1 MAHSWHNTGGKMAT
15 IRKKAGKWQG
25 LIRRSFHKPISKTFI
40 SKQDA
45 QRWARETERLIEVGQ
60 YVDLSEANKTTLK
73 ALLERYER
81 EVSSK
86 KRSSADKYL
95 IKNIM
100 RHEIVSKVL
109 AQISTTD
116 VAKFRDARL
125 ETISGSSCDREL
137 SILSDCI
144 KRAINEWG
152 CYIRENPVKANLRC
166 KENNKRNRRLDV
178 GEYEKLMSSCKSN
191 RAFWCPVIDFAIH
204 TGMRRGELLNITWD
218 MVQWYKKFIKLPAHI
233 TKTNRDRNVPLQ
245 PHAIEILQNLPRSLG
260 GKIFPIGIKNFERS
274 WRAICKRA
282 SITGLRFHDLKREAV
297 SRLFEKGLSVSEV
310 QTFVGNSFATLSVY
324 TEHNSTTLAEKLAK

>member
-1 MAHSWHNTGGKMAT
+1 MAT
-15 IRKKAGKWQG
+15 IYKNKGKWG
-25 LIRRSFHKPISKTFI
+25 AWIRRSFHKPIDKSFI

-45 QRWARETERLIEVGQ
+45 QRWVKETERLIEVGQ
-60 YVDLSEANKTTLK
+60 FVDLSEANKTTLK

-81 EVSSK
+81 EVSAK
-86 KRSSADKYL
+86 KRTTADKYL

-109 AQISTTD
+109 AHITTTD
-116 VAKFRDARL
+116 VAKFRDERL
-125 ETISGSSCDREL
+125 KTISGSSVNRKL

-152 CYIRENPVKANLRC
+152 CYIRENPVKGNLRC
-166 KENNKRNRRLDV
+166 KENNKRNRRLEA

-218 MVQWYKKFIKLPAHI
+218 MVQWDKKFIKLPAHI

>member
-1 MAHSWHNTGGKMAT
+1 
-15 IRKKAGKWQG
+15 
-25 LIRRSFHKPISKTFI
+25 
-40 SKQDA
+40 
-45 QRWARETERLIEVGQ
+45 
-60 YVDLSEANKTTLK
+60 
-73 ALLERYER
+73 
-81 EVSSK
+81 
-86 KRSSADKYL
+86 
-95 IKNIM
+95 M
-100 RHEIVSKVL
+100 RNEIVSKVL
-109 AQISTTD
+109 AHISTTD
-116 VAKFRDARL
+116 VAKFRDERL
-125 ETISGSSCDREL
+125 KTISGSSCNREL

-152 CYIRENPVKANLRC
+152 CYIRENPVKPNLRC
-166 KENNKRNRRLDV
+166 KENNRRNRRLEI

-218 MVQWYKKFIKLPAHI
+218 MVQWDKKFIKLPAHI